1 VPADLKRRLSPAKYR
16 AVDSHFKVL
25 SRAFVDH
32 GTSLIHSKDLKDF
45 FVDLLENI
53 VDVMQK
59 DLHLTCDEVR
69 SMQLAT
75 EALH

>member
-1 VPADLKRRLSPAKYR
+1 MHADLKRQLPPAKCR

-32 GTSLIHSKDLKDF
+32 GASLIHSKDLKDF

-59 DLHLTCDEVR
+59 DLQLSCDEVC
-69 SMQLAT
+69 STQLAT
-75 EALH
+75 EALN